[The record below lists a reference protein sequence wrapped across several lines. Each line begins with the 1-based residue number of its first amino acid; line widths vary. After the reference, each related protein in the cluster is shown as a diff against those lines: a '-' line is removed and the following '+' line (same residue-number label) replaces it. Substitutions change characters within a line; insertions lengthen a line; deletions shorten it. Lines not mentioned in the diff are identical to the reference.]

1 MYDNTSELYNEY
13 LSIYFDQYTALS
25 NAAKGK
31 LGNNYDP
38 DNLFLE
44 TYNYDAWFENEESI
58 DTKKLMKNL
67 PIYRQ
72 CQR

>member
-13 LSIYFDQYTALS
+13 LSIYFDQCTALS
-25 NAAKGK
+25 NATKGK

-67 PIYRQ
+67 PIYRK